1 MTTQIKVG
9 LLIGSSNFLTNKKIP
24 LNKTF
29 GPEKL
34 FYVCRVCIQHYSLKN
49 FGNNTMKLSV
59 IEEKL
64 YSKYFFNRLRFQN
77 LPSDPKS
84 YRAFGET
91 GPWIVTRMSS
101 VWNFCSRSSCHFVG
115 NQRRC
120 REIRLFSQATT

>member
-1 MTTQIKVG
+1 MVEAI
-9 LLIGSSNFLTNKKIP
+9 FLTSKICGSF
-24 LNKTF
+24 LENTNITF

-34 FYVCRVCIQHYSLKN
+34 FYVCRVCIQHYSLKK

-91 GPWIVTRMSS
+91 GPWIVTRKSS
-101 VWNFCSRSSCHFVG
+101 VWNFCSRSSEVISWETKGGVAKSGCFSG
-115 NQRRC
+115 DNI
-120 REIRLFSQATT
+120 RE